1 MSEDSNTE
9 AKIEEAARALFM
21 QKGYDGTKTRDI
33 AEKAGINLALLNY
46 YYRSKE
52 KLFNKIMMEALTLFM
67 NTIFKIFQDEKTT
80 LEQKFELI
88 SAKYIDRIKRNPDI
102 PYFVLNELRTRP
114 ESFLQKVSKGRR
126 VEEFVIFKQLVERMG
141 PEKVKQI
148 NPYHIM
154 TNLMSLTLFPF
165 LSKPMMKMMTG
176 IENAEFNRM
185 MEERKKLIPKWV
197 MAMLE

>member
-1 MSEDSNTE
+1 M
-9 AKIEEAARALFM
+9 
-21 QKGYDGTKTRDI
+21 
-33 AEKAGINLALLNY
+33 
-46 YYRSKE
+46 
-52 KLFNKIMMEALTLFM
+52 
-67 NTIFKIFQDEKTT
+67 
-80 LEQKFELI
+80 
-88 SAKYIDRIKRNPDI
+88 
-102 PYFVLNELRTRP
+102 
-114 ESFLQKVSKGRR
+114 
-126 VEEFVIFKQLVERMG
+126 IFKQLVERMG
-141 PEKVKQI
+141 SEKVKQI